1 MQFCWNH
8 AKTKWK
14 IVADFSIENTLEGS
28 VIGLDEVGRGP
39 LAGPVVSCGVIY
51 NNYEIL
57 ETKTPITDSKKLTI
71 KQRLELFNFFQQLK
85 KENILEYYLGLATVE
100 EIDQINILE
109 ATKLS
114 MKRVID
120 KFNNPSASIII
131 DGNFKLE
138 YKNTNEKS
146 IIGGDKVSLS
156 IATASI
162 IAKIHRDRLMSILD
176 SKYQHFGWKKN
187 AGYGTKKHI
196 DAIKENGPTNFHR
209 KTFEP
214 IKSLIKE

>member
-1 MQFCWNH
+1 MAN
-8 AKTKWK
+8 
-14 IVADFSIENTLEGS
+14 FSIENTIEGP

-39 LAGPVVSCGVIY
+39 LAGPVVSCGVIF
-51 NNYEIL
+51 NSYEIL
-57 ETKTPITDSKKLTI
+57 ETKIPITDSKKLTI
-71 KQRLELFNFFQQLK
+71 KQRLKLFKFFQQLK
-85 KENILEYYLGLATVE
+85 KENILEYNLGLATVE

-120 KFNNPSASIII
+120 KFNNPNASVII

-146 IIGGDKVSLS
+146 IIGGDKISLS

-162 IAKIHRDRLMSILD
+162 IAKIHRDRLMSMLD
-176 SKYQHFGWKKN
+176 NKYQHFGWKKN

-196 DAIKENGPTNFHR
+196 DAIKEKGPTNFHR

>member
-1 MQFCWNH
+1 M
-8 AKTKWK
+8 
-14 IVADFSIENTLEGS
+14 ADFSIENTIEGA

-39 LAGPVVSCGVIY
+39 LAGPVVSCGVLY
-51 NNYEIL
+51 NSYEIL
-57 ETKTPITDSKKLTI
+57 ETKIPITDSKKLTI
-71 KQRLELFNFFQQLK
+71 KQRLELFKLFKQLK
-85 KENILEYYLGLATVE
+85 KKNILEYYLGLATVE

-120 KFNNPSASIII
+120 RFNNPNTSIII
-131 DGNFKLE
+131 DGNIKLD
-138 YKNTNEKS
+138 YKNKNEKS
-146 IIGGDKVSLS
+146 VIGGDKISLS

-162 IAKIHRDRLMSILD
+162 IAKIHRDRIMSILGN
-176 SKYQHFGWKKN
+176 KYPHFGWKNN

-196 DAIKENGPTNFHR
+196 DAIKEMGVTNCHR

-214 IKSLIKE
+214 IKSLIKN

>member
-1 MQFCWNH
+1 M
-8 AKTKWK
+8 
-14 IVADFSIENTLEGS
+14 ADFSIEQSIEGA
-28 VIGLDEVGRGP
+28 VIGIDEVGRGP

-51 NNYEIL
+51 NSYEIL
-57 ETKTPITDSKKLTI
+57 DTNIPITDSKKLTI
-71 KQRLELFNFFQQLK
+71 KQRLELFKLFKQLK
-85 KENILEYYLGLATVE
+85 KKNILEYYLGLATVE

-120 KFNNPSASIII
+120 RFDNPNTSIII
-131 DGNFKLE
+131 DGNIKLD
-138 YKNTNEKS
+138 YKNKNEKS
-146 IIGGDKVSLS
+146 VIGGDKISLS

-162 IAKIHRDRLMSILD
+162 IAKIHRDRIMSILGN
-176 SKYQHFGWKKN
+176 KYPHFGWKNN

-196 DAIKENGPTNFHR
+196 DAIKEMGVTNCHR

-214 IKSLIKE
+214 IKSLIKN

>member
-1 MQFCWNH
+1 M
-8 AKTKWK
+8 
-14 IVADFSIENTLEGS
+14 ADFSIENTIDGA

-39 LAGPVVSCGVIY
+39 LAGPVVSCGVLY
-51 NNYEIL
+51 NSYEIL
-57 ETKTPITDSKKLTI
+57 ETKIPITDSKKLTI
-71 KQRLELFNFFQQLK
+71 KQRLKLFKFFQQLK
-85 KENILEYYLGLATVE
+85 KENVLEYYLGLATVE
-100 EIDQINILE
+100 EIDEINILE

-120 KFNNPSASIII
+120 KFNNPNASIII
-131 DGNFKLE
+131 DGNFKLD

-146 IIGGDKVSLS
+146 IIGGDKISLS

-162 IAKIHRDRLMSILD
+162 IAKIHRYRLMSILD
-176 SKYQHFGWKKN
+176 NKYQHFGWKKN

-196 DAIKENGPTNFHR
+196 DAIKEKGPTNFHR

>member
-1 MQFCWNH
+1 MAN
-8 AKTKWK
+8 
-14 IVADFSIENTLEGS
+14 FSIENSIEGP

-39 LAGPVVSCGVIY
+39 LAGPVVSCGVIF
-51 NNYEIL
+51 NSYEVL
-57 ETKTPITDSKKLTI
+57 ETKIPITDSKKLTI
-71 KQRLELFNFFQQLK
+71 KQRLKLFNLFQQLK
-85 KENILEYYLGLATVE
+85 KENILEYYLGLATVG

-120 KFNNPSASIII
+120 KFNNPTASIII

-138 YKNTNEKS
+138 YKNINEKS

-176 SKYQHFGWKKN
+176 NKYQHFGWKQN
-187 AGYGTKKHI
+187 SGYGTKKHI
-196 DAIKENGPTNFHR
+196 DAIKEKGPTKYHR

-214 IKSLIKE
+214 VKSLIRK

>member
-1 MQFCWNH
+1 M
-8 AKTKWK
+8 
-14 IVADFSIENTLEGS
+14 ADFSIEQSIEGA
-28 VIGLDEVGRGP
+28 VIGIDEVGRGP

-51 NNYEIL
+51 NSYEIL
-57 ETKTPITDSKKLTI
+57 DTNIPITDSKKLTI
-71 KQRLELFNFFQQLK
+71 KQRLELFKLFKQLK
-85 KENILEYYLGLATVE
+85 KKNILEYYLGLATVE

-120 KFNNPSASIII
+120 RFNNPNTSIII
-131 DGNFKLE
+131 DGNIKLD
-138 YKNTNEKS
+138 YKNKNEKS
-146 IIGGDKVSLS
+146 VIGGDKISLS

-162 IAKIHRDRLMSILD
+162 IAKIHRDRLMSILGN
-176 SKYQHFGWKKN
+176 KYPHFGWKNN

-196 DAIKENGPTNFHR
+196 DAIKEMGVTNSHR

-214 IKSLIKE
+214 IKSLIKN

>member
-1 MQFCWNH
+1 V
-8 AKTKWK
+8 T
-14 IVADFSIENTLEGS
+14 DFSIENTINGP

-39 LAGPVVSCGVIY
+39 LAGPVISCGVIY
-51 NNYEIL
+51 NKYEIP

-71 KQRLELFNFFQQLK
+71 KQRLELFKLFKQLK
-85 KENILEYYLGLATVE
+85 KENVLEYYLGQATVE

-120 KFNNPSASIII
+120 KFNNPTASVII
-131 DGNFKLE
+131 DGNFRLK

-146 IIGGDKVSLS
+146 IIGGDKISLS

-162 IAKIHRDRLMSILD
+162 IAKIHRDRLMGILD
-176 SKYQHFGWKKN
+176 NKYQHFGWKQN

-196 DAIKENGPTNFHR
+196 DAIKEKGPTNFHR

>member
-1 MQFCWNH
+1 M
-8 AKTKWK
+8 
-14 IVADFSIENTLEGS
+14 ADFSIENTIEGA

-39 LAGPVVSCGVIY
+39 LAGPVVSCGVLY
-51 NNYEIL
+51 NSYEIL
-57 ETKTPITDSKKLTI
+57 ETKIPITDSKKLTI
-71 KQRLELFNFFQQLK
+71 KQRLKLFKFFQQLK

-100 EIDQINILE
+100 EIDEINILE

-120 KFNNPSASIII
+120 KFNNPNASIII

-146 IIGGDKVSLS
+146 IIGGDKISLS

-176 SKYQHFGWKKN
+176 NKYQHFGWKKN

-196 DAIKENGPTNFHR
+196 DAIKEKGPTNFHR

>member
-1 MQFCWNH
+1 M
-8 AKTKWK
+8 
-14 IVADFSIENTLEGS
+14 ADFSIEQSIEGT
-28 VIGLDEVGRGP
+28 VIGIDEVGRGP

-51 NNYEIL
+51 NSYEIL
-57 ETKTPITDSKKLTI
+57 DTKIPITDSKKLTI
-71 KQRLELFNFFQQLK
+71 KQRLELFKLFKQLK
-85 KENILEYYLGLATVE
+85 KKNILEYYLGLATVE

-120 KFNNPSASIII
+120 RFNNPNTSIII
-131 DGNFKLE
+131 DGNIKLD
-138 YKNTNEKS
+138 YKNKNEKS
-146 IIGGDKVSLS
+146 VIGGDKISLS

-162 IAKIHRDRLMSILD
+162 IAKIHRDRLMSILGN
-176 SKYQHFGWKKN
+176 KYPHFGWKNN

-196 DAIKENGPTNFHR
+196 DAIKEMGVTNCHR

-214 IKSLIKE
+214 IKSLIKN

>member
-1 MQFCWNH
+1 M
-8 AKTKWK
+8 
-14 IVADFSIENTLEGS
+14 ADFSIEQSIEGA
-28 VIGLDEVGRGP
+28 VIGIDEVGRGP

-51 NNYEIL
+51 NSYEIL
-57 ETKTPITDSKKLTI
+57 DTKIPITDSKKLTI
-71 KQRLELFNFFQQLK
+71 KQRLELFKLFKQLK
-85 KENILEYYLGLATVE
+85 KKNILEYYLGLATVE

-120 KFNNPSASIII
+120 RFNNPNTSIII
-131 DGNFKLE
+131 DGNIKLD
-138 YKNTNEKS
+138 YKNKNEKS
-146 IIGGDKVSLS
+146 VIGGDKISLS

-162 IAKIHRDRLMSILD
+162 IAKIHRDRLMSILGN
-176 SKYQHFGWKKN
+176 KYPHFGWKNN

-196 DAIKENGPTNFHR
+196 DAIKEMGVTNSHR

-214 IKSLIKE
+214 IKSLIKN

>member
-1 MQFCWNH
+1 M
-8 AKTKWK
+8 
-14 IVADFSIENTLEGS
+14 ADFSIEQSIEGA
-28 VIGLDEVGRGP
+28 VIGIDEVGRGP

-51 NNYEIL
+51 NSYEIL
-57 ETKTPITDSKKLTI
+57 DTKIPITDSKKLTI
-71 KQRLELFNFFQQLK
+71 KQRLELFKLFKQLK
-85 KENILEYYLGLATVE
+85 KKNILEYYLGLATVE

-120 KFNNPSASIII
+120 RFNNPNTSIII
-131 DGNFKLE
+131 DGNIKLD
-138 YKNTNEKS
+138 YKNKNEKS
-146 IIGGDKVSLS
+146 VIGGDKISLS

-162 IAKIHRDRLMSILD
+162 IAKIHRDRIMSILGN
-176 SKYQHFGWKKN
+176 KYPHFGWKNN

-196 DAIKENGPTNFHR
+196 DAIKEMGVTNSHR

-214 IKSLIKE
+214 IKSLIKN

>member
-1 MQFCWNH
+1 M
-8 AKTKWK
+8 
-14 IVADFSIENTLEGS
+14 ADFSIENTIEGA

-39 LAGPVVSCGVIY
+39 LAGPVVSCGVLY
-51 NNYEIL
+51 NSYEIL
-57 ETKTPITDSKKLTI
+57 ETKIPITDSKKLTI
-71 KQRLELFNFFQQLK
+71 KQRLKLFKFFQQLK

-176 SKYQHFGWKKN
+176 NKYQHFGWKKN

-196 DAIKENGPTNFHR
+196 DAIKEKGPTNFHR

>member
-1 MQFCWNH
+1 
-8 AKTKWK
+8 
-14 IVADFSIENTLEGS
+14 VADFLIEKSLKGP

-51 NNYEIL
+51 NSYEIL
-57 ETKTPITDSKKLTI
+57 ETKTPITDSKKLKI
-71 KQRLELFNFFQQLK
+71 KQRLELFKLFQQLK

-120 KFNNPSASIII
+120 KFNNPNASIII

-138 YKNTNEKS
+138 YKNINERS

-176 SKYQHFGWKKN
+176 SKYQHFGWKQN

-196 DAIKENGPTNFHR
+196 DAIKKKGPTNFHR

-214 IKSLIKE
+214 IKSLIKK

>member
-1 MQFCWNH
+1 M
-8 AKTKWK
+8 
-14 IVADFSIENTLEGS
+14 ADFSIENTIEGS

-51 NNYEIL
+51 NSYEIL
-57 ETKTPITDSKKLTI
+57 ETKTPITDSKKLTF
-71 KQRLELFNFFQQLK
+71 KQRLKLFKLFKQLK
-85 KENILEYYLGLATVE
+85 KENILQYYLGLATVE

-120 KFNNPSASIII
+120 KFNNPNASIII
-131 DGNFKLE
+131 DGNFKLN

-146 IIGGDKVSLS
+146 IIGGDKISLS

-176 SKYQHFGWKKN
+176 SKYQHFGWKQN

-196 DAIKENGPTNFHR
+196 DAIKEKGPTNFHR

-214 IKSLIKE
+214 IKSLIKK

>member
-1 MQFCWNH
+1 
-8 AKTKWK
+8 
-14 IVADFSIENTLEGS
+14 VADFSIENSIRGP

-51 NNYEIL
+51 NSYEIL
-57 ETKTPITDSKKLTI
+57 ETKIPITDSKKLTI
-71 KQRLELFNFFQQLK
+71 KRRLELFKFFQKLK

-100 EIDQINILE
+100 EIDQLNILE

-114 MKRVID
+114 MKRIVD

-131 DGNFKLE
+131 DGNFKLN
-138 YKNTNEKS
+138 YNNTNEKS
-146 IIGGDKVSLS
+146 VVGGDKVSLS

-162 IAKIHRDRLMSILD
+162 IAKVHRDRLMGILD
-176 SKYQHFGWKKN
+176 NKYQHFGWKQN
-187 AGYGTKKHI
+187 VGYGTKKHI
-196 DAIKENGPTNFHR
+196 DAIKAKGPTNFHR

-214 IKSLIKE
+214 IKSLISN

>member
-1 MQFCWNH
+1 M
-8 AKTKWK
+8 
-14 IVADFSIENTLEGS
+14 ADFSIEQSIEGT
-28 VIGLDEVGRGP
+28 VIGIDEVGRGP

-51 NNYEIL
+51 NSYEIL
-57 ETKTPITDSKKLTI
+57 DTKIPITDSKKLTI
-71 KQRLELFNFFQQLK
+71 KQRLELFKLFKQLK
-85 KENILEYYLGLATVE
+85 KKNILEYYLGLATVE

-120 KFNNPSASIII
+120 RFNNPNTSIII
-131 DGNFKLE
+131 DGNIKLD
-138 YKNTNEKS
+138 YKNKNEKS
-146 IIGGDKVSLS
+146 VIGGDKISLS

-176 SKYQHFGWKKN
+176 NKYQHFGWKKN

-196 DAIKENGPTNFHR
+196 DAIKEKGPTNFHR

>member
-1 MQFCWNH
+1 M
-8 AKTKWK
+8 
-14 IVADFSIENTLEGS
+14 ADFLIEKSLKGP

-51 NNYEIL
+51 NSYEIL
-57 ETKTPITDSKKLTI
+57 ETKTPITDSKKLKI
-71 KQRLELFNFFQQLK
+71 KQRLELFKLFQQLK

-120 KFNNPSASIII
+120 KFNNPNASIII

-138 YKNTNEKS
+138 YKNINERS

-176 SKYQHFGWKKN
+176 SKYQHFGWKQN

-196 DAIKENGPTNFHR
+196 DAIKKKGPTNFHR

-214 IKSLIKE
+214 IKSLIKK

>member
-1 MQFCWNH
+1 
-8 AKTKWK
+8 
-14 IVADFSIENTLEGS
+14 VADFSIEQSIEGA
-28 VIGLDEVGRGP
+28 VIGIDEVGRGP

-51 NNYEIL
+51 NSYEIL
-57 ETKTPITDSKKLTI
+57 DTKIPITDSKKLTT
-71 KQRLELFNFFQQLK
+71 KQRLELFKLFKQLK
-85 KENILEYYLGLATVE
+85 KKNILEYYLGLATVE

-120 KFNNPSASIII
+120 RFNNPNTSIII
-131 DGNFKLE
+131 DGNIKLD
-138 YKNTNEKS
+138 YKNKNEKS
-146 IIGGDKVSLS
+146 VIGGDKISLS

-162 IAKIHRDRLMSILD
+162 IAKIHRDRLMSILGN
-176 SKYQHFGWKKN
+176 KYPHFGWKHN

-196 DAIKENGPTNFHR
+196 DAIKENGVTNCHR

-214 IKSLIKE
+214 IKSLIKN